1 MYENWVSLSFDV
13 GTPIQR
19 FPSLTLHIVTH
30 LTQSYETVTPVALA
44 RIVLLIKRRNT
55 ICWFIRYTAID
66 AFDPIRFLVCPSEIK
81 LILIKLI

>member
-1 MYENWVSLSFDV
+1 MSLKLYDGRMYENWVSLS
-13 GTPIQR
+13 
-19 FPSLTLHIVTH
+19 SLTLHIVTH

-66 AFDPIRFLVCPSEIK
+66 AFDPIRFLVCPSEIQ